1 MTLRQCLSASAEYK
15 AAVVG
20 MTCPWSVCSV
30 FTCSDGDGKWRHLDL
45 ATSAGV
51 DGQQ

>member
-1 MTLRQCLSASAEYK
+1 MTLRQCLPAECR

-20 MTCPWSVCSV
+20 ITCPCSV
-30 FTCSDGDGKWRHLDL
+30 FTCSDGKWRHLDL